1 MSAIDLRMVQGHAG
15 HHCLFSPGCTEQ
27 VRAATAGVLGHQMA
41 ASLEQAAALYR
52 KQRGAADRQLGAE
65 LLGREPGVRGGHG
78 GGGCR
83 GGGSG
88 GGYPGRVG
96 VVLREEEVGG
106 GGDGLGGED
115 LAKALARLLGMYP

>member
-15 HHCLFSPGCTEQ
+15 RHCLFSPGCTEQ

-41 ASLEQAAALYR
+41 AGLEQAPALNR
-52 KQRGAADRQLGAE
+52 KERGAADRQLGAE

-78 GGGCR
+78 RRGCR

-88 GGYPGRVG
+88 GGYPRVAVEGTYTHAIGAWPIG
-96 VVLREEEVGG
+96 VTSPA
-106 GGDGLGGED
+106 DD
-115 LAKALARLLGMYP
+115 L